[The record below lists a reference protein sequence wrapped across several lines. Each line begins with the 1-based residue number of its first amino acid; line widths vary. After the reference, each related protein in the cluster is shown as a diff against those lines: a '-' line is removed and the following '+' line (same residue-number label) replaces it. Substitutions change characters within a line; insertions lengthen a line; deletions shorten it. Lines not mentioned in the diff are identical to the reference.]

1 MFGHWFSLQLT
12 AVCESWVC
20 SSVGTML
27 PQHTHWKWFQA
38 PPKLNTV
45 LYSYR
50 PSTWK
55 ALEGGSVVQS
65 QSHLHNMFEGHL
77 GYMRPCMKKE
87 NENDMCWAGEVAK
100 RVKHLSYMPDN
111 LNSMFRTHR
120 QWKEQNNSTA
130 SPSNLPTHCWHACTY
145 INTWIN
151 NRTTF

>member
-1 MFGHWFSLQLT
+1 MFGHWFNLQLT
-12 AVCESWVC
+12 AGYVARLVQC
-20 SSVGTML
+20 SPNTNK
-27 PQHTHWKWFQA
+27 HWKWFLA

-65 QSHLHNMFEGHL
+65 QSHLPNKFEGHL

-87 NENDMCWAGEVAK
+87 NENDMCWPGEMAK
-100 RVKHLSYMPDN
+100 REKHLSYMPDN
-111 LNSMFRTHR
+111 LNSTFRTHG

-130 SPSNLPTHCWHACTY
+130 SPSDLPTYCCHACVQVGVKHKHMH
-145 INTWIN
+145 
-151 NRTTF
+151 